1 MRQAPSS
8 SNLRKVHMHLTNYSL
23 NKKADGFVHTEEPD
37 GGGDGSKRT
46 ATCALR
52 PGKGAGGGGRALGA
66 EPAP

>member
-1 MRQAPSS
+1 
-8 SNLRKVHMHLTNYSL
+8 MHLTNYSL